1 MTIPILYLDESII
14 VCHKPIDTLCEGDT
28 KASLPYLLSQE
39 LRARGEQKN
48 DIFVVHRLDRTTEGV
63 MVFARTSAAA
73 ASLSRAIADRSTVK
87 EYLAVVCGKPE
98 KECGTLTDLLFY
110 DRARGKSFVVQR
122 ERKGVKS
129 ATLDYELIEHR
140 APYSLLRVHLHTGR
154 THQIRVQFASR
165 GMPLCGDRRYG
176 APPSDS
182 PILLCAHKLSFAH
195 PKTNEPMQFSCL
207 PTATKWTDFS
217 YFHHRDCLR

>member
-1 MTIPILYLDESII
+1 MTIPILYLDESIV

-28 KASLPYLLSQE
+28 KNSLPYLLSEE
-39 LRARGEQKN
+39 LHALGEQKN

-73 ASLSRAIADRSTVK
+73 ASLSRTIADRSTVK

-98 KECGTLTDLLFY
+98 SKSGTLSDLLFY
-110 DRARGKSFVVQR
+110 DRTRGKSFVVQR

-129 ATLDYELIEHR
+129 ATLDYELIETR
-140 APYSLLRVHLHTGR
+140 APYSLLRIRLHTGR

-195 PKTNEPMQFSCL
+195 PKTNEPMQFFCL
-207 PTATKWTDFS
+207 PTAKNWTEFS
-217 YFHHRDCLR
+217 FFNSENRL